1 MFDIGFS
8 EIILVLVIALI
19 VVGPER
25 LPRLARTAGL
35 WLGKIRGMVASVKA
49 EIDHELATEELRKTL
64 AKQTSL
70 QGIEEIIETTDRKS
84 SINKPAVT
92 STPANTQPVAGSGE
106 GGGESLTAAGK
117 IASRDVMDDN
127 KH

>member
-35 WLGKIRGMVASVKA
+35 WLGKFRRMAASVKA

-70 QGIEEIIETTDRKS
+70 QGIEEIIETTGRKS
-84 SINKPAVT
+84 SINKPAGT

-106 GGGESLTAAGK
+106 RGGESLTAAGK
-117 IASRDVMDDN
+117 TASRDVMDDN

>member
-70 QGIEEIIETTDRKS
+70 QGIEEIIETTGRKS
-84 SINKPAVT
+84 SINKPAGT
-92 STPANTQPVAGSGE
+92 STTANTQPVAGSGE

-117 IASRDVMDDN
+117 TASRDVMDDN